1 MRFNILTGEQRQ
13 LLPLIQM
20 FANNFGLVGGTA
32 IAFHLAH
39 RRSIDFDLF
48 SYDTFS
54 TISIRNKV
62 NKFFKIE
69 QTLSQGE
76 GELTV
81 MVNKVKLT
89 LFHFPYHIEFNTQ
102 FEDII
107 RIPDLLTLA
116 SMKAFA
122 LGKRA
127 KWKDYVDLFFITK
140 QFSLKQI
147 IDKSFKLFGNEF
159 NEKLFRVQLSYFD
172 DVDYSEEVEYMKG
185 FQIPDNE
192 IKRSLE
198 KISLINTG

>member
-1 MRFNILTGEQRQ
+1 MHPNILTDKQRQ
-13 LLPLIQM
+13 LLPLIHS
-20 FANNFGLVGGTA
+20 FSSTFGLVGGTA
-32 IAFHLAH
+32 IAFHLCH

-48 SYDTFS
+48 SYNTFS
-54 TISIRNKV
+54 ILSARNKI
-62 NKFFKIE
+62 NQFFKIE
-69 QTLSQGE
+69 QTLNQGE

-81 MVNKVKLT
+81 IVNSVKLT
-89 LFHFPYHIEFNTQ
+89 LFHYPYKINFNTP

-107 RIPDLLTLA
+107 KIPDLLTLA

-147 IDKSFKLFGNEF
+147 VDKSTRLFNNEF

-172 DVDYSEEVEYMKG
+172 DVDYSEKVEFMKG
-185 FQIPDNE
+185 FQVQDDE
-192 IKRSLE
+192 IKKSLE
-198 KISLINTG
+198 KLSLISI